1 MSQAYIHKAL
11 RERVAAQ
18 AGNRCGYC
26 RTSSSLVGTSFEVD
40 HIIPE
45 SLGGRTEE
53 ENLWLA
59 CSACNDH
66 KSNRIAAADPTTGEI
81 VRLFDP
87 RRQSW
92 SEHFAWNEVGDE
104 IIGLTPTGRGYSGG
118 APSEPACARLCPL
131 VLGEVGLPPTV
142 GLRASAPNR
151 QS

>member
-104 IIGLTPTGRGYSGG
+104 IIGLTPTGRAAVAALHLNRPVLVY
-118 APSEPACARLCPL
+118 ARWFWVKWGFHPPED
-131 VLGEVGLPPTV
+131 EV
-142 GLRASAPNR
+142 
-151 QS
+151 

>member
-1 MSQAYIHKAL
+1 MSRAYIHKAL

-26 RTSSSLVGTSFEVD
+26 RTPSFLVGTSFEID

-45 SLGGRTEE
+45 SFGGRTEE

-66 KSNRIAAADPTTGEI
+66 KSNRIAAADPATGEI

-92 SEHFAWNEVGDE
+92 FEHFAWNEEGDE
-104 IIGLTPTGRGYSGG
+104 IIGLTPTGR
-118 APSEPACARLCPL
+118 ATVAALHLNRPALVYARWFW
-131 VLGEVGLPPTV
+131 VRWGVHPPED
-142 GLRASAPNR
+142 
-151 QS
+151 